1 MKKFFKEFCLRGM
14 TAAWGGP
21 LILAIVYLILGW
33 TGVAVTL
40 DIFQVALGVITSMAM
55 AFIAAGITAVY
66 QVEKLPLMHA
76 IVLHGVALYID
87 YLGIYLLNGWLA
99 DGFGP
104 FAIFTA
110 IFVVGYVVVWLI
122 VASIIKHN
130 TRKLN
135 QKLNAQQ

>member
-21 LILAIVYLILGW
+21 IILAIIYGILGL
-33 TGVAVTL
+33 TGVVVTL
-40 DIFQVALGVITSMAM
+40 DVNQVVLGVVTSTLM
-55 AFIAAGITAVY
+55 AFVAAGITAVY

-76 IVLHGVALYID
+76 IVLNGVVLYID

-99 DGFGP
+99 DGIGP
-104 FAIFTA
+104 LLIFTA
-110 IFVVGYVVVWLI
+110 IFVVGYAIVWLI

-130 TRKLN
+130 ANKLN
-135 QKLNAQQ
+135 QKLNTKQ

>member
-21 LILAIVYLILGW
+21 IILAIIYGILGL
-33 TGVAVTL
+33 TGVVVTL
-40 DIFQVALGVITSMAM
+40 DVNQVVLGVVTSTLM
-55 AFIAAGITAVY
+55 AFVAAGITAVY

-76 IVLHGVALYID
+76 IVLNGVVLYID

-99 DGFGP
+99 DGIGP
-104 FAIFTA
+104 LLIFTA
-110 IFVVGYVVVWLI
+110 IFVVGYAIVWLI

-130 TRKLN
+130 TNKLN
-135 QKLNAQQ
+135 QKLNTKQ

>member
-21 LILAIVYLILGW
+21 IILAIIYGILGL
-33 TGVAVTL
+33 TGVVVTL
-40 DIFQVALGVITSMAM
+40 DVNQVVLGVVTSTLM
-55 AFIAAGITAVY
+55 AFVAAGITAVY

-76 IVLHGVALYID
+76 IVLHGVVLYID

-99 DGFGP
+99 DGIGP
-104 FAIFTA
+104 LLIFTA
-110 IFVVGYVVVWLI
+110 IFVVGYAIVWLI

-130 TRKLN
+130 TNKLN
-135 QKLNAQQ
+135 QKLNTKQ